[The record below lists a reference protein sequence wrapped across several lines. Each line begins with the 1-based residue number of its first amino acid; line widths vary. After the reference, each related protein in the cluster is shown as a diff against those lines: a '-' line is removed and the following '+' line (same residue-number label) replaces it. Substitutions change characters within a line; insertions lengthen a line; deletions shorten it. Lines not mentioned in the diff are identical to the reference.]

1 MTLLTYDNGPS
12 LRARNAVAALLED
25 ARREND
31 AGGPA
36 ERWYPGSM
44 TVKAA
49 QDAPGAAE
57 PGERFRP
64 WRRLASLAW
73 MIARTLLPCPDL
85 IRRHRVRSAARK
97 LVECSPW
104 PGLDATGTDAAQLA
118 ILRVLWLQRQTRRA
132 VRGRHREASVML
144 ARSSVETC
152 ILGLYCL
159 HEDGAVA
166 HLQAANIKAMR
177 DVVHYLN
184 DTGLVP
190 AEVIERCVA
199 ALGEPR
205 PGPKVWDM
213 AKRVEQATGH
223 RGAISLY
230 QRFYVPTSNFF
241 VHANAGSLLRHVGTG
256 DKLTRR
262 PSRAWTRRSPA
273 RVADA
278 CTGILASAVAERT
291 GRPATGFASYA
302 DKHLDRA
309 LTPLAVLAGA
319 GLGRSMKLR
328 QPGQMRGQLKIFMR
342 IGGYI
347 RSGQATSDPI
357 DVRAARIREALTELL
372 PAAELDIP
380 PAASEPYLDYL
391 AATLAESAG
400 PGNS

>member
-1 MTLLTYDNGPS
+1 
-12 LRARNAVAALLED
+12 
-25 ARREND
+25 
-31 AGGPA
+31 
-36 ERWYPGSM
+36 M
-44 TVKAA
+44 TVNAA
-49 QDAPGAAE
+49 QNAPGTAE

-73 MIARTLLPCPDL
+73 VIARTLLPCPDL
-85 IRRHRVRSAARK
+85 IRRCRVRSAARK
-97 LVECSPW
+97 LVTCSPW
-104 PGLDATGTDAAQLA
+104 PGLAATGTDAAQLA

-144 ARSSVETC
+144 ARASVETC

-166 HLQAANIKAMR
+166 HLQAANIKALR
-177 DVVHYLN
+177 DVMRYLS
-184 DTGLVP
+184 DAGHVP

-199 ALGEPR
+199 ALGESR
-205 PGPKVWDM
+205 RGPKVWDM
-213 AKRVEQATGH
+213 AKRVEQATGQ

-241 VHANAGSLLRHVGTG
+241 VHANAGSLLRHVGAG

-262 PSRAWTRRSPA
+262 PVRAWTRRSPA

-291 GRPATGFASYA
+291 GRPAMGFARYA

-319 GLGRSMKLR
+319 GLGRSVKLT
-328 QPGQMRGQLKIFMR
+328 QLGQMRGQLRIFMTT
-342 IGGYI
+342 GTYI
-347 RSGQATSDPI
+347 WSGQAASDPI
-357 DVRAARIREALTELL
+357 GVRTARIREALAELL
-372 PAAELDIP
+372 PATALDIP
-380 PAASEPYLDYL
+380 PAAFDPYLDYL
-391 AATLAESAG
+391 AATLAESAD
-400 PGNS
+400 PGSA